1 MVGWLDEYESQFEIK
16 SSNCRKEKKKKKEK
30 KREKR
35 RKKKGLA
42 LAPLLTSILP
52 SLGYDQSNAARKFSF
67 KSLHLNYHLISFWII
82 FACNLTVGCCSS
94 IGLRT
99 RPFWGSRG
107 IATPIDMEQST
118 TSRFRIVFGR
128 RIATRQFNDP
138 RTILY
143 RPLPMPPRQHFRI
156 PGKKKK
162 KLIASLLVAVV
173 VAIKKEE

>member
-1 MVGWLDEYESQFEIK
+1 MDGWMVGWLDEYESQFEIK
-16 SSNCRKEKKKKKEK
+16 SSNCRKEK

-67 KSLHLNYHLISFWII
+67 KSLHSNYHLISFWII